1 VAVQTSVQSGH
12 SRMHLTSSATSRSL
26 KSASAQS
33 VQAWAQSS
41 SAPMVAASTPAST
54 LKSRG

>member
-1 VAVQTSVQSGH
+1 
-12 SRMHLTSSATSRSL
+12 MHLTSSATSRSL

-54 LKSRG
+54 LKSRGYVSRICLA